1 MNRHFVASLAIAAI
15 TGVRAPARAQ
25 VAVLDG
31 SNLVQTTATALST
44 AQMVSNMIQQIN
56 LMRQT
61 LETVNPTSFTGLQT
75 LLGQSQL
82 TYRTLTNSV
91 TALGF
96 ELQAVNNSFD
106 RIFPE
111 DKTAWHAARYSD
123 YDRYYGGW
131 NAEITASAKLA
142 ARAQS
147 SITVIEA
154 NNQAIANILGQSA
167 AANGEVR
174 QLQLI
179 NQQLALIHA
188 RLGDLVQNIAT
199 IGRITA
205 TMAASSAGEKLLV
218 REAKLRRRDGY
229 TNRGQPSRVLNR
241 LP

>member
-1 MNRHFVASLAIAAI
+1 MTWQFVASLAVVAI
-15 TGVRAPARAQ
+15 TGVQAPAHAQ

-61 LETVNPTSFTGLQT
+61 LETVNPSTFAGLQT

-96 ELQAVNNSFD
+96 ELHAVNNSFD
-106 RIFPE
+106 RIFPK
-111 DKTAWHAARYSD
+111 DKAAWHAARYSD
-123 YDRYYGGW
+123 YDGYYGRW
-131 NAEITASAKLA
+131 NTEITASAKLA

-147 SITVIEA
+147 TIAVIDA
-154 NNQAIANILGQSA
+154 NNQAIANILSQSA
-167 AANGEVR
+167 AAYGEVR

-199 IGRITA
+199 MGRITA

-229 TNRGQPSRVLNR
+229 PGGDTGS
-241 LP
+241 